1 MKYEKIASASADA
14 KTWRATFPSLRELE
28 NIRRINHSLRGE

>member
-1 MKYEKIASASADA
+1 MKYEKIVSASADA
-14 KTWRATFPSLRELE
+14 KTRRATFPSLRELE

>member
-1 MKYEKIASASADA
+1 MKYEKIVSASADA

-28 NIRRINHSLRGE
+28 NIRINHSLRGE